1 MPIDNPQATGFV
13 DHYARPIARQLGLL
27 KVALDD
33 AADEWATSGVQ
44 PFFTGA
50 NLSEVSQD
58 QNVLGHPVTGQDVVN
73 WALLVTALRTVLD
86 DPANATKLE
95 ALQRLMVGRIL
106 P

>member
-13 DHYARPIARQLGLL
+13 DLYARPIARQIGLI

-33 AADEWATSGVQ
+33 AANEWDTSGVQ
-44 PFFTGA
+44 SMFTGA
-50 NLSEVSQD
+50 NLTEVSQD
-58 QNVLGHPVTGQDVVN
+58 QNAAGHPVTGQDVVN
-73 WALLVTALRTVLD
+73 WATFVADLRTVLD
-86 DPANATKLE
+86 DPANSDSLE